1 VHRHGFGLAE
11 TDELGGTAYIRVPR
25 LAADLK
31 PDTFGARCA
40 AAGLDLDPEPRSW
53 H

>member
-31 PDTFGARCA
+31 PDAFGAPLRGCGA
-40 AAGLDLDPEPRSW
+40 
-53 H
+53 